1 MNNKINQITGEIKN
15 LDDVKNSI
23 NDLDGK
29 AGLYYYNLKDGS
41 SYGIN
46 ENESFIAASVIKI
59 PVMIELFREC
69 YGGKMN
75 FSDTLL
81 INEKEKAPEE
91 GAIAYMHDGAEV
103 TLQDLCNLMII
114 LSDNTATNMLINHI
128 GIDNINDAMAGL
140 EIHTTMINRL
150 LFDDEAEMEGKHN
163 YISPKEIG
171 ILLKL
176 MYDGEL
182 INKEASSK
190 MLEILKLQQVN
201 YKMPYLLPKD
211 IKIAHKTGDDPGITH
226 DMGIVFAKDPFI
238 ICFASNETYVPKAD
252 DFIRKAA
259 KFFYEKQICRDIK

>member
-1 MNNKINQITGEIKN
+1 MSDKITLGASEIKN
-15 LDDVKNSI
+15 LDDVQNSI
-23 NDLDGK
+23 NDLNGK

-46 ENESFIAASVIKI
+46 ENERFIAASVIKI
-59 PVMIELFREC
+59 PVMIELFKEC
-69 YGGKMN
+69 YDGKINM
-75 FSDTLL
+75 SDTLL

-91 GAIAYMHDGAEV
+91 GAIAYMHDGTEV

-114 LSDNTATNMLINHI
+114 LSDNTATNMLVNHI
-128 GIDNINDAMAGL
+128 DIDNINAAMEGL
-140 EIHTTMINRL
+140 GIHTTRINRL
-150 LFDDEAEMEGKHN
+150 LFDDAAEMEGKHN

-171 ILLKL
+171 TLLKI
-176 MYDGEL
+176 MYDGKL

-190 MLEILKLQQVN
+190 MLDILKLQQVN
-201 YKMPYLLPKD
+201 YKMPYLLPRD

-252 DFIRKAA
+252 DFIRKVT
-259 KFFYEKQICRDIK
+259 KFFYEKANTNM